1 MTSMNASGCP
11 SKRTYQAGLGNREFE
26 FKEAG
31 NNVEDSGDGIQ
42 VKCILL
48 LESYAHD

>member
-1 MTSMNASGCP
+1 MTSGCP
-11 SKRTYQAGLGNREFE
+11 SKRTHQAGLGNRKFA

-31 NNVEDSGDGIQ
+31 NNVEDSGAGIK

-48 LESYAHD
+48 LESYAQD